1 MKSSVEEI
9 RQRFDNEV
17 DRFSNL
23 QTGQSATIDAPLALE
38 LVAEAAAATTPNAR
52 RLLDVG
58 CGAGNYTLKLLGRL
72 PNLDVTLV
80 DLSRPMLDKAQER
93 IRAAQA
99 ALLDKSAVAPAG
111 SIRAI
116 QQDMRE
122 IDFGTATFDIIVASA
137 TLHHLRTDAEWHGMF
152 AKFYRALSPGGS
164 LWIFDLIASALPGVQ
179 RMMDRRYAEYL
190 DSLGG
195 PDYRRDVLAYI
206 EKEDTPRPLV
216 FQLELLRKVGFSAI
230 EVLHQHGC
238 FAAFGAMK

>member
-38 LVAEAAAATTPNAR
+38 LVAEAAAVTTPGAR

-58 CGAGNYTLKLLGRL
+58 CGAGNYTLKVLSRL
-72 PNLDVTLV
+72 PHLDVTLV

-99 ALLDKSAVAPAG
+99 SLLDKPAVARAG
-111 SIRAI
+111 SIRVI

-122 IDFGTATFDIIVASA
+122 IDFGEATFDIIVASA

-152 AKFYRALSPGGS
+152 AKFHRALSPGGS

-179 RMMDRRYAEYL
+179 QMMDRRYAEYL

-195 PDYRRDVLAYI
+195 LDYRREVLAYI
-206 EKEDTPRPLV
+206 EKEDTPKPLV
-216 FQLELLRKVGFSAI
+216 FQLELLRKVGFNTI

-238 FAAFGAMK
+238 FAAFGAVK

>member
-38 LVAEAAAATTPNAR
+38 LIAEAAAVTTPNAR

-58 CGAGNYTLKLLGRL
+58 CGAGNYTLKVLSRL

-93 IRAAQA
+93 IRAVNQ
-99 ALLDKSAVAPAG
+99 G
-111 SIRAI
+111 GIRAI

-137 TLHHLRTDAEWHGMF
+137 TLHHLRTDAEWHAMF
-152 AKFYRALSPGGS
+152 ANFYRALSPGGS
-164 LWIFDLIASALPGVQ
+164 LWIFDLVASALPGVQ

-190 DSLGG
+190 DSQGG
-195 PDYRRDVLAYI
+195 SEYRREVLAYI
-206 EKEDTPRPLV
+206 DKEDTPKPLV
-216 FQLELLRKVGFSAI
+216 YQLELLRKVGFSTI
-230 EVLHQHGC
+230 EVLHQNGC
-238 FAAFGAMK
+238 FAAFGAVK

>member
-1 MKSSVEEI
+1 MKSTVEEI

-17 DRFSNL
+17 ERFSNL

-38 LVAEAAAATTPNAR
+38 LVAEAAAVTTPNAR

-72 PNLDVTLV
+72 PHLGVTLV

-93 IRAAQA
+93 IRAVSQ
-99 ALLDKSAVAPAG
+99 VG
-111 SIRAI
+111 IRAI

-122 IDFGTATFDIIVASA
+122 IDFGEATFDIIVASA
-137 TLHHLRTDAEWHGMF
+137 TLHHLRTDSEWHAMF
-152 AKFYRALSPGGS
+152 AKFHRALSPGGS

-179 RMMDRRYAEYL
+179 RMIDRRYTEYL

-195 PDYRRDVLAYI
+195 PEYRREVLAYVD
-206 EKEDTPRPLV
+206 KEDTPKPLV
-216 FQLELLRKVGFSAI
+216 YQLELMRKVGFSTI
-230 EVLHQHGC
+230 EVLHQNGC
-238 FAAFGAMK
+238 FAAFGALK